1 MHEEIH
7 YLKFPPSTIS
17 LAEKILELDEECDTY
32 SLIHSDHTVVTTSN
46 NNKHWRS
53 TAKKCNAQQNRQAQC
68 TTDSTSTTDLTRE
81 AQAQSTTDST
91 SLLLWSVVISTCA
104 LCVIPPSCRIC
115 TMPYRVVPHP
125 SVVLIFFQL
134 MKLSTGEISD
144 SEFPLFFSAHLSN
157 QILYRTTFVRYF

>member
-1 MHEEIH
+1 M
-7 YLKFPPSTIS
+7 
-17 LAEKILELDEECDTY
+17 
-32 SLIHSDHTVVTTSN
+32 TTSN
-46 NNKHWRS
+46 NNKHWHS
-53 TAKKCNAQQNRQAQC
+53 MAKKCNAQQNRQAQC

-144 SEFPLFFSAHLSN
+144 SEFPHEIMWSLHFLGAFIGTKRALLPGFTISKTSSN
-157 QILYRTTFVRYF
+157 QVMAMNLNANFVHVLRNEYIQSW